1 MFYKTNHKERYVSEN
16 KPRYSSLF
24 KRYTTRMVSII
35 YSKERGEKRE
45 SKSKA
50 FNQWREP
57 IFLLKNL
64 FLIFNIMLFESLNDI
79 NTRFKVCWFACHIR
93 IPGLFFFFFYQCFI
107 VLFMKYEQCK

>member
-1 MFYKTNHKERYVSEN
+1 
-16 KPRYSSLF
+16 
-24 KRYTTRMVSII
+24 MVSII

-57 IFLLKNL
+57 LFMLKNL

-79 NTRFKVCWFACHIR
+79 NTRFKVCLVCVPHPHSR
-93 IPGLFFFFFYQCFI
+93 PFFFFFLPMLYCTVHEI
-107 VLFMKYEQCK
+107 

>member
-1 MFYKTNHKERYVSEN
+1 
-16 KPRYSSLF
+16 
-24 KRYTTRMVSII
+24 MVSII

-57 IFLLKNL
+57 LFLLKNL

-79 NTRFKVCWFACHIR
+79 NTRFKVCLVCVPHPHFR
-93 IPGLFFFFFYQCFI
+93 LFFFFFFTNALLHCS
-107 VLFMKYEQCK
+107 

>member
-1 MFYKTNHKERYVSEN
+1 
-16 KPRYSSLF
+16 
-24 KRYTTRMVSII
+24 MVSII

-79 NTRFKVCWFACHIR
+79 NTRFKVCLVCVPHPHFK
-93 IPGLFFFFFYQCFI
+93 LFFFLPILYCI
-107 VLFMKYEQCK
+107 VHGI